1 MSETGQA
8 TNRLQATFDLRDERS
23 WLRRCG
29 PGIALAAAITIVAI
43 LIARAEKAIIGYEV
57 LEPLVLGLILGIAI
71 RSIWGVP
78 AIFLPGIAFAA
89 KQVLEFAIVLLG
101 ASLDLHQLA
110 HAGSKILLAVLI
122 SVSVTLVTGIV
133 IGRAAGLGTRL
144 AILVAVGNAIC
155 GNSAIAAVAPAIRA
169 KKEEVA
175 SAIAL
180 TAVFGVGVVLTLPLL
195 IPVFDLSHER
205 YGVIAG
211 LTVYAVPQV
220 LAATF
225 PVSVES
231 GQIGSLVKLTRVLLL
246 GPVVALFAWWT
257 ARGEERDERNEKR
270 DAPDRPE
277 IGTTASST
285 LSSFFSSL
293 FSYLPWFV
301 IGFVL
306 LAILRTVNVIPDS
319 TGADVQNVSKVL
331 TAVAMTALGLTV
343 DVKSV
348 RKGGAK
354 VALTVSALTVLLV
367 VMSLL
372 LVTVLG
378 IG

>member
-1 MSETGQA
+1 MQRISSDQSTSPA
-8 TNRLQATFDLRDERS
+8 NRLVAWGRKNL
-23 WLRRCG
+23 
-29 PGIALAAAITIVAI
+29 PGIALAAAITLVAI
-43 LIARAEKAIIGYEV
+43 LLATLEKRVFDYEI

-78 AIFLPGIAFAA
+78 AFLLPGIAFAA

-110 HAGSKILLAVLI
+110 NAGSKILLAVLI
-122 SVSVTLVTGIV
+122 SVSVTILTGIV
-133 IGRAAGLGTRL
+133 VGRAAGLGTRL

-155 GNSAIAAVAPAIRA
+155 GNSAIAAVAPAVRA

-180 TAVFGVGVVLTLPLL
+180 TAVFGVGVVLTLPLI

-225 PVSVES
+225 PVSAES

-257 ARGEERDERNEKR
+257 TRTDPEPQVDAGDRGF
-270 DAPDRPE
+270 
-277 IGTTASST
+277 
-285 LSSFFSSL
+285 SFGSVTK
-293 FSYLPWFV
+293 YLPWFV
-301 IGFVL
+301 IGFAL

-319 TGADVQNVSKVL
+319 TGANVQNVSKIL

-354 VALTVSALTVLLV
+354 VALTVSALTALLV

-372 LVTVLG
+372 LVTVLD

>member
-1 MSETGQA
+1 MQHHASA
-8 TNRLQATFDLRDERS
+8 PSPSPVNRIDTWVRKNL
-23 WLRRCG
+23 
-29 PGIALAAAITIVAI
+29 PGIALAAGLTIVAI
-43 LIARAEKAIIGYEV
+43 LLATLEKRVFDYEI
-57 LEPLVLGLILGIAI
+57 LEPLVLGLILGIAV

-110 HAGSKILLAVLI
+110 NAGSKILLAVLI
-122 SVSVTLVTGIV
+122 SVTITITTGIV
-133 IGRAAGLGTRL
+133 VGRAAGLGTRL

-225 PVSVES
+225 PVSAES
-231 GQIGSLVKLTRVLLL
+231 GQFGSLVKLTRVLLL
-246 GPVVALFAWWT
+246 GPVVAFFAWWT
-257 ARGEERDERNEKR
+257 ARTD
-270 DAPDRPE
+270 PDPQSATPTGQRFSV
-277 IGTTASST
+277 GTITK
-285 LSSFFSSL
+285 F
-293 FSYLPWFV
+293 LPWFI

-319 TGADVQNVSKVL
+319 TGADVQNISKTL

>member
-1 MSETGQA
+1 MQRQSPAPAPAITDRLTGWSKKY
-8 TNRLQATFDLRDERS
+8 L
-23 WLRRCG
+23 
-29 PGIALAAAITIVAI
+29 PGIALAATITVVAI
-43 LIARAEKAIIGYEV
+43 LLAMLEKRIFGYEI

-78 AIFLPGIAFAA
+78 AFFLPGIAFAA
-89 KQVLEFAIVLLG
+89 KQILEFAIVLLG

-122 SVSVTLVTGIV
+122 SVTITIPTGIMV
-133 IGRAAGLGTRL
+133 GRAAGLGTRL

-225 PVSVES
+225 PVSAES

-246 GPVVALFAWWT
+246 GPVVAFFAWWT
-257 ARGEERDERNEKR
+257 ARNEKR
-270 DAPDRPE
+270 GTRCEERTGGTLVSTAERP
-277 IGTTASST
+277 GASRSSF
-285 LSSFFSSL
+285 LSSL
-293 FSYLPWFV
+293 LSYLPWFV
-301 IGFVL
+301 IGFVV
-306 LAILRTVNVIPDS
+306 LALLRTVNVIPDS
-319 TGADVQNVSKVL
+319 TGADVQNISKTL

-348 RKGGAK
+348 RQGGAK
-354 VALTVSALTVLLV
+354 VALTVSALTALLV

-372 LVTVLG
+372 LVTILG

>member
-1 MSETGQA
+1 MSDMGQA
-8 TNRLQATFDLRDERS
+8 SSWLRATFDPREERS

-29 PGIALAAAITIVAI
+29 PGIALAAAITLVAI
-43 LIARAEKAIIGYEV
+43 LIARAERAVIGYEV
-57 LEPLVLGLILGIAI
+57 LEPLVLGLVLGIAI

-78 AIFLPGIAFAA
+78 AVFLPGIAFAA
-89 KQVLEFAIVLLG
+89 KQVLEVAIVLLG

-110 HAGSKILLAVLI
+110 HAGSKILLAVVI
-122 SVSVTLVTGIV
+122 SVTVTILTGIAV
-133 IGRAAGLGTRL
+133 GRAAGLGPRL

-180 TAVFGVGVVLTLPLL
+180 TAVFGVGVVLALPLL

-246 GPVVALFAWWT
+246 GPVVAFFAWWT
-257 ARGEERDERNEKR
+257 ARSEEREERKEER
-270 DAPDRPE
+270 AEDA
-277 IGTTASST
+277 TAPISGRSGASRFSFLST
-285 LSSFFSSL
+285 LS
-293 FSYLPWFV
+293 SYLPWFV

-319 TGADVQNVSKVL
+319 TGADVQGVSKIL

-343 DVKSV
+343 DVRSV

-367 VMSLL
+367 VMALIM
-372 LVTVLG
+372 VTVMG

>member
-1 MSETGQA
+1 MSETGHTA
-8 TNRLQATFDLRDERS
+8 NWLQATLDPRNDHS
-23 WLRRCG
+23 WARRCG
-29 PGIALAAAITIVAI
+29 PGIALAAAITVIAI
-43 LIARAEKAIIGYEV
+43 LLATLEKAIIGYEV

-89 KQVLEFAIVLLG
+89 KQILEFAIVLLG

-122 SVSVTLVTGIV
+122 SVCVTLVTGIT

-195 IPVFDLSHER
+195 IPVFDLSNER

-225 PVSVES
+225 PVSAES

-246 GPVVALFAWWT
+246 GPVVAFFAWWT
-257 ARGEERDERNEKR
+257 ARNEGRGERREERDAGIGAAAS
-270 DAPDRPE
+270 APR
-277 IGTTASST
+277 SSR
-285 LSSFFSSL
+285 LSSL

-319 TGADVQNVSKVL
+319 TGVSVQNVSKIL

-367 VMSLL
+367 GMSLL

>member
-1 MSETGQA
+1 MKQTGET
-8 TNRLQATFDLRDERS
+8 TNWLLATFDPRDERS

-43 LIARAEKAIIGYEV
+43 LIAHAEKAIIGYEV

-78 AIFLPGIAFAA
+78 ALFLPGIAFAA
-89 KQVLEFAIVLLG
+89 KQILEFAIVLLG

-122 SVSVTLVTGIV
+122 SVSVTLVTGIA

-180 TAVFGVGVVLTLPLL
+180 TAVFGVGVVLALPLL
-195 IPVFDLSHER
+195 IPVFALSHER

-257 ARGEERDERNEKR
+257 ARNEERGERKEKR
-270 DAPDRPE
+270 DAHDRPE
-277 IGTTASST
+277 IGASASS
-285 LSSFFSSL
+285 
-293 FSYLPWFV
+293 P
-301 IGFVL
+301 
-306 LAILRTVNVIPDS
+306 
-319 TGADVQNVSKVL
+319 
-331 TAVAMTALGLTV
+331 
-343 DVKSV
+343 
-348 RKGGAK
+348 
-354 VALTVSALTVLLV
+354 
-367 VMSLL
+367 
-372 LVTVLG
+372 
-378 IG
+378 

>member
-1 MSETGQA
+1 
-8 TNRLQATFDLRDERS
+8 
-23 WLRRCG
+23 
-29 PGIALAAAITIVAI
+29 
-43 LIARAEKAIIGYEV
+43 
-57 LEPLVLGLILGIAI
+57 
-71 RSIWGVP
+71 
-78 AIFLPGIAFAA
+78 
-89 KQVLEFAIVLLG
+89 QVLEFAIVLLG

-122 SVSVTLVTGIV
+122 SVSVTLVTGIA

-257 ARGEERDERNEKR
+257 ARGEERDERKEER
-270 DAPDRPE
+270 AEDA
-277 IGTTASST
+277 TAPISGRSGA
-285 LSSFFSSL
+285 SRFSFLSSL

-354 VALTVSALTVLLV
+354 VALTVSALTALLV

>member
-1 MSETGQA
+1 MQHQSA
-8 TNRLQATFDLRDERS
+8 NPSPIRPDRLVA
-23 WLRRCG
+23 WGRRNL
-29 PGIALAAAITIVAI
+29 PGIAFAAAITVVAI
-43 LIARAEKAIIGYEV
+43 LLAMLEKRLFGYEI

-78 AIFLPGIAFAA
+78 AILLPGIAFAA
-89 KQVLEFAIVLLG
+89 KQILEFAIVLLG

-110 HAGSKILLAVLI
+110 NAGSKLLLAVLV
-122 SVSVTLVTGIV
+122 SVSVTIVTGIV
-133 IGRAAGLGTRL
+133 VGRAAGLGTRL

-169 KKEEVA
+169 KKEEIA

-195 IPVFDLSHER
+195 IPVFDLSNER

-225 PVSVES
+225 PVSAES
-231 GQIGSLVKLTRVLLL
+231 GQFGSLVKLTRVLLL
-246 GPVVALFAWWT
+246 GPVVAFFAWRT
-257 ARGEERDERNEKR
+257 SRNEAR
-270 DAPDRPE
+270 DAQDHTGIGAAAPDAGKRFGFGS
-277 IGTTASST
+277 ITK
-285 LSSFFSSL
+285 
-293 FSYLPWFV
+293 YLPWFV

-306 LAILRTVNVIPDS
+306 FAILRTVNVIPDS
-319 TGADVQNVSKVL
+319 TGASVQNVSRTL

-354 VALTVSALTVLLV
+354 VALTVAVLTALLV

-372 LVTVLG
+372 LVTVLD